1 MIFVATTE
9 AEARAS
15 VALRRKLLGP
25 PRRGEPVN
33 GGRHGPVP
41 DAWDEEGPVPPGWSG
56 AAGPIRVDG
65 AWEVELANAES
76 ALADAAASRLTAQE
90 RAQMA
95 QMIATAREHLPP
107 EAPNDRPTPRTR

>member
-41 DAWDEEGPVPPGWSG
+41 EAWDEEGPVPAGWSG
-56 AAGPIRVDG
+56 AAGPIQVDG

-76 ALADAAASRLTAQE
+76 ALESAASQLTVQE
-90 RAQMA
+90 RAQVA
-95 QMIATAREHLPP
+95 QMIAAARERLPP
-107 EAPNDRPTPRTR
+107 EVPNDRITPRTR